1 MKCSING
8 CRKRIFILHIL
19 VSLAMFVL
27 IFRLGWL
34 QIVEGERYQ
43 AMANQ
48 QHTSDFVV
56 PSKRGAL
63 YDRNGKELALTTVK
77 NRIWANPMLINDPE
91 RAADIL
97 SDILEMDQETLFN
110 RLSQKDTTLVSIA
123 RRVNDDVVEE
133 ISEHGIRGIWFVDDN
148 ERNYPYGNFAAYI
161 LGHTTDD
168 GRGIAGIEQ
177 RYEKELS
184 GSAGRS
190 ILHLDGARRQ
200 LPFYME
206 THYPPSDGVDLILTL
221 DEVIQHYTERAVS
234 KALEKNKAKRV
245 IALMMD
251 VNTGEILSMAAK
263 PDYDPNNPRIPL
275 DKEEYEKM
283 ELLNSEERMDYWFEM
298 WRNPVFQEIYEPGSV
313 FKVITTAASLE
324 ENIATPQTSFYS
336 GGTIEVSGTT
346 IRSWRWYNPFG
357 EQTLAEAVRN
367 SDNPIFVKLAQS
379 MGKTTLYKYLHAF
392 GFNEP
397 TGVDYP
403 GEIASLMYSE
413 SAVGPVELATI
424 SFGQGISVT
433 PIRMMT
439 SAIAT
444 INGGYLLEPR
454 LVRGIR
460 SAEGDLEDVFEPVV
474 VRQAVSEKTSAQMR
488 EILDFTISEESAASV
503 PGYRIGGKTGT
514 AQKVIDGRYVSGK
527 YISSFFGFYPAN
539 EPEIALLILIDDP
552 SAGAYYGG
560 EVAAPVAGEIF
571 REALRHLEYKP
582 EIQDED
588 RNLDVIV
595 PEIRDMTVREAN
607 ALLSEHKLE
616 MVLETQSSL
625 GEDAVVVDLF
635 PKPGTTVPQDSSI
648 ITYTSYEADATGL
661 VLVPDLRGKTIRE
674 VNTIIGTR
682 DLQLKIT
689 GSGLAVEQSPSPGTL
704 LEPGSLI
711 NVRFAP
717 E

>member
-1 MKCSING
+1 
-8 CRKRIFILHIL
+8 
-19 VSLAMFVL
+19 MFAL

-43 AMANQ
+43 SMANQ

-56 PSKRGAL
+56 PSKRGAI

-91 RAADIL
+91 NASELLAQIL
-97 SDILEMDQETLFN
+97 DVEKEEMLARLTQEN
-110 RLSQKDTTLVSIA
+110 TTLVSIA

-133 ISEHGIRGIWFVDDN
+133 IKDQGIRGIWFVEDN
-148 ERNYPYGNFAAYI
+148 ERNYPYGSFATYV

-177 RYEKELS
+177 RYDKELS
-184 GSAGRS
+184 GNSGRS

-206 THYPPSDGVDLILTL
+206 THYPPTDGVDIILTI
-221 DEVIQHYTERAVS
+221 DEVVQHYTERAATQ
-234 KALEKNKAKRV
+234 ALNQNNAERV
-245 IALMMD
+245 IALVMD
-251 VNTGEILSMAAK
+251 VNTGEILSMAVK
-263 PDYDPNNPRIPL
+263 PDYDPNSPRIPL
-275 DKEEYEKM
+275 EQKEQDRLKD
-283 ELLNSEERMDYWFEM
+283 LSSDDRMNYWFEM

-336 GGTIEVSGTT
+336 DGTIEVGGTT

-357 EQTLAEAVRN
+357 EQTLAEAVKN
-367 SDNPIFVKLAQS
+367 SDNPIFVKLAQAL
-379 MGKTTLYKYLHAF
+379 GKDKLFQYLYSF

-403 GEIASLMYSE
+403 GEISSLMYSKD
-413 SAVGPVELATI
+413 AAGPVEMATI

-433 PIRMMT
+433 PIRMLT
-439 SAIAT
+439 SAIST
-444 INGGYLLEPR
+444 INGGHLLKPR

-460 SAEGDLEDVFEPVV
+460 TEEGTLKEIFEPEII
-474 VRQAVSEKTSAQMR
+474 RQTVSGKTSAQMR
-488 EILDFTISEESAASV
+488 EILDFAITEESLASV

-514 AQKVIDGRYVSGK
+514 AQKVVDGRYVSGK
-527 YISSFFGFYPAN
+527 YVSSFFGFYPVN
-539 EPEIALLILIDDP
+539 EPEIALLVLIDEP
-552 SAGAYYGG
+552 RAGAYYGG
-560 EVAAPVAGEIF
+560 EIAAPVAGEIF
-571 REALRHLEYKP
+571 KETLRHLDYKP
-582 EIQDED
+582 DLGESESQVQ
-588 RNLDVIV
+588 DVIV
-595 PEIRDMTVREAN
+595 PEIRDMTVREARS
-607 ALLSEHKLE
+607 LLEEHQLV
-616 MVLETQSSL
+616 MDLETQSSL
-625 GEDAVVVDLF
+625 GEEATVIDLF
-635 PKPGTTVPQDSSI
+635 PKPGTSVPINANI
-648 ITYTSYEADATGL
+648 ITYTGYEADATSL
-661 VLVPDLRGKTIRE
+661 ILVPDLRGKTIRE
-674 VNTIIGTR
+674 VNTIIGSR

-689 GSGLAVEQSPSPGTL
+689 GSGLAVEQSPSPGTF

-717 E
+717 D